1 MNYEQLADEFLIVLA
16 QIIRNPIHK
25 ESEVTSRG
33 EFGILGHLAFIRDGV
48 TPGELKDLFCV
59 GSGRIADILKS
70 LSRKEWIER
79 RSIESD
85 KRKALV
91 FLTEKG
97 RNAVMHKR
105 DSIRKNHTELMKYL
119 GEKDAEEL
127 VHLMKRI
134 VSYQEHAV

>member
-1 MNYEQLADEFLIVLA
+1 MNYEQLADEFLITSA

-25 ESEVTSRG
+25 ESEATSRG
-33 EFGILGHLAFIRDGV
+33 EFGMLGYLAFIRDGV
-48 TPGELKDLFCV
+48 TPGALKDLFGV

-79 RSIESD
+79 RSSESD
-85 KRKALV
+85 KRKTLV

-97 RNAVMHKR
+97 RNAVMQKR
-105 DSIRKNHTELMKYL
+105 NNIRKKHTELMKYL

-127 VHLMKRI
+127 VRLMKRI